1 MGPILGRFFWVGLTS
16 FGAARWT
23 SLEATFVRTGLL
35 REQDFMRDLAIAQT
49 LPGAAVVNLA
59 ALCGMRLGGVRLAFA
74 ATALILLPGLIAIV
88 AALAWLSTSE
98 PWVARLFHGI
108 LIGAVGVASAAF
120 WRGASRLGGWFAPL
134 IAAATFLLIAA
145 GLPMFLVVLGV
156 GAVGV
161 ARYRWSAQTL
171 P

>member
-1 MGPILGRFFWVGLTS
+1 VRSILARFFWVGLTS

-23 SLEATFVRTGLL
+23 SLEAAFVRPGLVPE
-35 REQDFMRDLAIAQT
+35 RDFMRDLAIAQT

-59 ALCGMRLGGVRLAFA
+59 ALCGMRLGGVRLAIA
-74 ATALILLPGLIAIV
+74 AVGLILLPGLVAIV
-88 AALAWLSTSE
+88 AALAWLSTAD

-108 LIGAVGVASAAF
+108 LVGAVGVASAAF
-120 WRGASRLGGWFAPL
+120 WRGASRLGGWFAPSL
-134 IAAATFLLIAA
+134 AAATFLLIAA
-145 GLPMFLVVLGV
+145 GLPMVVAVLGV
-156 GAVGV
+156 GAAGV